1 MKFKTLPF
9 LLSAVLFSAT
19 SSLVSAADE
28 PTKSTADQG
37 TSMRQP
43 DKAISN
49 QGAQVNQADNPA
61 KDSSAQMK
69 ALDADGDAAVSKTEA
84 AKMKGMSDSFDA
96 ADANKD
102 GKLDA
107 NEFKTGVSQIKK

>member
-1 MKFKTLPF
+1 MT
-9 LLSAVLFSAT
+9 
-19 SSLVSAADE
+19 
-28 PTKSTADQG
+28 
-37 TSMRQP
+37 
-43 DKAISN
+43 
-49 QGAQVNQADNPA
+49 
-61 KDSSAQMK
+61 

>member
-9 LLSAVLFSAT
+9 LLSAVLFSAN
-19 SSLVSAADE
+19 SPLVSAADE

-43 DKAISN
+43 DKAISDH
-49 QGAQVNQADNPA
+49 GAQVNQADNPA

-69 ALDADGDAAVSKTEA
+69 ALDADGAVSKTEA
-84 AKMKGMSDSFDA
+84 AKMKGMSDSLDA